1 MEFDVFAPVIGGLIL
16 LVMVI
21 DHSLLCQRIDKLE
34 REVRLWELSGRYS
47 GQLSVQVL
55 STYT

>member
-1 MEFDVFAPVIGGLIL
+1 MEFDIFSPVIGGLIL

-34 REVRLWELSGRYS
+34 RGVRLWERSGR
-47 GQLSVQVL
+47 
-55 STYT
+55 

>member
-1 MEFDVFAPVIGGLIL
+1 MKFDIFSPVIGGLIL

-34 REVRLWELSGRYS
+34 REVRLWERSGR
-47 GQLSVQVL
+47 
-55 STYT
+55 